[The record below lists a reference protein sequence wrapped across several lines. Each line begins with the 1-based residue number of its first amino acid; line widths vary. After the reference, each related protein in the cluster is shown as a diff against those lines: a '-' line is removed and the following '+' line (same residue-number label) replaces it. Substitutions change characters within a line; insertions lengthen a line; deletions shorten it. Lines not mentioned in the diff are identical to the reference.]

1 MKELY
6 IAPELELLC
15 LAPDEKIASSRDFDS
30 YLGGEDSGGVSGVII
45 DPDFD
50 IDVGV

>member
-15 LAPDEKIASSRDFDS
+15 LAAEESLAQGELDFGEI
-30 YLGGEDSGGVSGVII
+30 LGGPEQGESVM
-45 DPDFD
+45 PDFD
-50 IDVGV
+50 IEVIL